1 MPNDKQT
8 ICTLMRL
15 SSLSRGEAPTG
26 GVTLPFTDT
35 PPGGAGF
42 TGVVTSTV
50 VVVTGALVPAVT
62 SDVSCLATDL
72 ELNVQVENKRHL
84 VTTAVQA

>member
-1 MPNDKQT
+1 MPTDKQT

-15 SSLSRGEAPTG
+15 SSLSSGDAPT
-26 GVTLPFTDT
+26 VTPPFTDT
-35 PPGGAGF
+35 PPGGGGF
-42 TGVVTSTV
+42 TGIVTSTV
-50 VVVTGALVPAVT
+50 VVVTCALVPAVA